1 MSQHIRVF
9 CANKSCEDTREISD
23 FHFCSSNP
31 IDWMMQ
37 IGSPCFSTDFFVP
50 CVCMEC
56 ASIDSKN
63 IVGKKFV
70 RCSSCQ
76 KKMSLLG
83 EFSEEFPEES
93 GFIYHYMIADLED
106 IEIVEIG
113 DIEMVEIG
121 DLEEEEPLPSKPNLD
136 EFGDHYRLALS
147 GHTCPRCKEQT
158 LTFEQ
163 EL

>member
-23 FHFCSSNP
+23 LHFCSSNP

-83 EFSEEFPEES
+83 EFSEKFLEEE
-93 GFIYHYMIADLED
+93 GFIHHYMIATLED
-106 IEIVEIG
+106 IVEISKF
-113 DIEMVEIG
+113 
-121 DLEEEEPLPSKPNLD
+121 EEEEPSPSKPNLN

-158 LTFEQ
+158 LTFE
-163 EL
+163 E